1 MADEKGE
8 VFYEYCDFVSERMVE
23 DMSIQTLGEYCDF
36 VSERMVEDMSIQTL
50 GKYM

>member
-8 VFYEYCDFVSERMVE
+8 VFYEYCDFVSERMIE

-36 VSERMVEDMSIQTL
+36 VSE
-50 GKYM
+50 